1 MAKGKKTG
9 GRSRGVPNRA
19 TANARE
25 AIARLVDGNIERL
38 QGWLDEIAAD
48 EGARSAWGCFM
59 DVIEY
64 HIPKLQRTETKH
76 EGEITLAKRLVIKRG
91 NE

>member
-9 GRSRGVPNRA
+9 GRKAGTPNRA

-25 AIARLVDGNIERL
+25 AIARLVEGNVERL
-38 QGWLDEIAAD
+38 QDWLDEIAKD

-59 DVIEY
+59 DVLEF
-64 HIPKLQRTETKH
+64 HQPKLARTETKV
-76 EGEITLAKRLVIKRG
+76 EGEIALVPRLTIKRRD
-91 NE
+91 